1 MPIRNTRR
9 GALSALV
16 LALAL
21 ALLAVGTPWMT
32 SQASAAPIT
41 RLVVAFPAGG
51 PADTLAR
58 SLSRQFEAELKQT
71 VVVENRPGAN
81 GAIAINA
88 VAKAPTDGSVLFLT
102 SAGAIVINPAL
113 YPNLPYDPQ
122 KDLTPISL
130 VVNTPEVLVVKPD
143 DTVANAAAFVKR
155 AQAAGK
161 PPSLASTGIGS
172 MPHMTIELFK
182 ASTHVNF
189 LHVAYKGA
197 APAITDTLGG
207 QVDAFFGDTSGLM
220 TYITSKRLKPIGVA
234 APKRLPFLPDVPT
247 LAEQGIAN
255 VEASNWY
262 GLMAPAGTAPDV
274 VKRVNDAL
282 RRTLAAPE
290 VRKTLDQLGLEPA
303 AGTPAEF
310 SAIIRADT
318 ARWAKVIKSQNIRG
332 E

>member
-1 MPIRNTRR
+1 MQTRTTLR
-9 GALSALV
+9 GVLAALALV
-16 LALAL
+16 LLMPAAI
-21 ALLAVGTPWMT
+21 
-32 SQASAAPIT
+32 AAPIT

-58 SLSRQFEAELKQT
+58 TLSRQLEAELKQT

-88 VAKAPTDGSVLFLT
+88 VARAATDGSVLFLT

-113 YPNLPYDPQ
+113 YPSLPYDPQ

-143 DTVANAAAFVKR
+143 DNVANAAAFVKR
-155 AQAAGK
+155 AQSAGK

-172 MPHMTIELFK
+172 MPHMAIELFK
-182 ASTHVNF
+182 ISTHVNF

-220 TYITSKRLKPIGVA
+220 TYITSKRLRPIGVA

-262 GLMAPAGTAPDV
+262 GLMAPAGTGPDV
-274 VKRVNDAL
+274 VKKVNEAL
-282 RRTLAAPE
+282 RRTLAAPA
-290 VRKTLDQLGLEPA
+290 VRKNLDQLGLEPA
-303 AGTPAEF
+303 PGTPAEF
-310 SAIIRADT
+310 TAIIKADT
-318 ARWAKVIKSQNIRG
+318 ARWTKLIKSQNIRG

>member
-1 MPIRNTRR
+1 MQFRFLRR
-9 GALSALV
+9 RAISTLAAVATLAIGATL
-16 LALAL
+16 
-21 ALLAVGTPWMT
+21 PMR
-32 SQASAAPIT
+32 QANAAPIT

-58 SLSRQFEAELKQT
+58 TISRQLETELKQT
-71 VVVENRPGAN
+71 VVIDNRPGAN

-113 YPNLPYDPQ
+113 YPSLPYDPL

-143 DTVANAAAFVKR
+143 DQVANAAAFVKR
-155 AQAAGK
+155 AQAGGK

-172 MPHMTIELFK
+172 MPHMAIELFK
-182 ASTHVNF
+182 VSTHVNF

-207 QVDAFFGDTSGLM
+207 QVDAFFGDASGLM
-220 TYITSKRLKPIGVA
+220 TYITSKRLRPIGVA

-262 GLMAPAGTAPDV
+262 GLMAPAGTGPDV
-274 VKRVNDAL
+274 VKKVNEAL
-282 RRTLAAPE
+282 RRTLATPE
-290 VRKTLDQLGLEPA
+290 VRKNLDQLGLVPA
-303 AGTPAEF
+303 PGSPAEF
-310 SAIIRADT
+310 TALIRADT
-318 ARWAKVIKSQNIRG
+318 GKWAQVIKSQNIRG

>member
-1 MPIRNTRR
+1 MQTRTTLR
-9 GALSALV
+9 GVLAALALV
-16 LALAL
+16 LLMPAAI
-21 ALLAVGTPWMT
+21 
-32 SQASAAPIT
+32 AAPIT

-58 SLSRQFEAELKQT
+58 TLSRQLEAELKQT

-88 VAKAPTDGSVLFLT
+88 VARAATDGSVLFLT

-113 YPNLPYDPQ
+113 YPSLPYDPQ

-143 DTVANAAAFVKR
+143 DNVASAAAFVKR
-155 AQAAGK
+155 AQSAGK

-172 MPHMTIELFK
+172 MPHMAIELFK
-182 ASTHVNF
+182 ISTHVNF

-220 TYITSKRLKPIGVA
+220 TYITSKRLRPIGVA

-262 GLMAPAGTAPDV
+262 GLMAPAGTGPDV
-274 VKRVNDAL
+274 VKKVNEAL

-290 VRKTLDQLGLEPA
+290 VRKNLDQLGLEPA
-303 AGTPAEF
+303 PGTPAEF
-310 SAIIRADT
+310 TAIIKADT
-318 ARWAKVIKSQNIRG
+318 ARWTKLIKSQNIRG

>member
-1 MPIRNTRR
+1 MPIYFQRR
-9 GALSALV
+9 QLV
-16 LALAL
+16 AAVAALAL
-21 ALLAVGTPWMT
+21 GPLSLGSVR
-32 SQASAAPIT
+32 AAPVT

-58 SLSRQFEAELKQT
+58 TLSRQLEAELKQT
-71 VVVENRPGAN
+71 VVIDNRPGAN

-88 VAKAPTDGSVLFLT
+88 VARAPGDGSVLFLT
-102 SAGAIVINPAL
+102 SAGAIVINPSL

-143 DTVANAAAFVKR
+143 SPAASASAFVQ
-155 AQAAGK
+155 QARQSGK
-161 PPSLASTGIGS
+161 APSLASTGIGS
-172 MPHMTIELFK
+172 MPHMAIELFK
-182 ASTHVNF
+182 ASTKVNF

-207 QVDAFFGDTSGLM
+207 QVDAFMGDASGLM
-220 TYITSKRLKPIGVA
+220 TYITSKRLRPLGVA

-247 LAEQGIAN
+247 LAEQGVAH

-262 GLMAPAGTAPDV
+262 GLMAPASTSPEV
-274 VKRVNDAL
+274 VKRVNEAL
-282 RRTLAAPE
+282 RRTLAAPA
-290 VRKTLDQLGLEPA
+290 VRSSLEQLGLVPA
-303 AGTPAEF
+303 PGTPAEF
-310 SAIIRADT
+310 AALIRSDT
-318 ARWAKVIKSQNIRG
+318 AKWAEVIKSQNIRG